1 MYEQYSSQEFEEK
14 YTYSGSLGTFW
25 TPERTV
31 FRLWAPT
38 AEAVSIRLYRS
49 GNPGADDLLAQLR
62 MQPDVCG
69 TWAAER
75 FGNLNGIY
83 YTYLVTVDGQTR
95 EVCDPYAKAAGV
107 NGCRAMILDMASV
120 NPPQWDTDADPH
132 AGKSITDAVLYE
144 LHVRDLSADPSAH
157 IENKGKFLGLT
168 ETGTKTRGGHP
179 TGLDHIKA
187 LGITH
192 VHLLPMYDFG
202 FTDESQPHP
211 QYNWGYDPVNYNV
224 PEGSYA
230 TDPFH
235 GAVRVAEVKR
245 MVKALHDNGLSVVM
259 DVVYNHVYDAGAFC
273 FNQIV
278 PGYFSRISSDGKYS
292 NGSFCGNDTAS
303 ERSMVRKY
311 IVDSVCYWADEY
323 HMDGFRFDIASLIDT
338 VTINEIMAAVHRKH
352 PNVIFYGEG
361 WDMKT
366 ELTKPGVRLAVQTN
380 SAMVPGFGFFSDTI
394 RDLLR
399 GTTFESTAPGFVAG
413 AVVPKEALEACF
425 MGMPSWA
432 AQPDQCVNYASCHD
446 NTTLFDRIALTAPDA
461 PVETRIRMNNL
472 AAAFYMLSQGVP
484 FLQAGEEMLRTK
496 PGKHGGFD
504 DNSYRS
510 PDSVNSLKWATLDKP
525 EYQDVLSYYKGLI
538 AFRKAHRALRL
549 STREDVQRC
558 VHPVYCEN
566 EHCVAFR
573 IDESE
578 GEIFAVFNADA
589 QPVPIALPEGHWNV
603 NIRDGRAGTE
613 TMETVSGTVPVSP
626 ISAIVLTRRKAIE
639 VVAGLIWDK
648 DKFLICQ
655 RPENKARG
663 LLWEFPGG
671 KVEAGETLP
680 QALRRECME
689 ELAVKLDVRDR
700 FMQVEHKY
708 PDIFIRLTLFHCV
721 ISEGV
726 PQALEH
732 NALRWI
738 HPSETKNFTFCPA
751 DTDILKEIDRVYGG
765 SKLL

>member
-25 TPERTV
+25 TPEKTA

-38 AEAVSIRLYRS
+38 AEAVSICLYRS
-49 GNPGADDLLAQLR
+49 GDPGADDLLAQLR
-62 MQPDVCG
+62 MQPDICG

-83 YTYLVTVDGQTR
+83 YTYLVTVDGQPR
-95 EVCDPYAKAAGV
+95 EVCDPYAKTTGI

-120 NPPQWDTDADPH
+120 NPLQWDTDADPH

-144 LHVRDLSADPSAH
+144 LHIRDLSADPSAH

-187 LGITH
+187 LGVTH

-245 MVKALHDNGLSVVM
+245 MIKALHDNGLSVVM

-338 VTINEIMAAVHRKH
+338 VTINEIMTAVHRKH

-510 PDSVNSLKWATLDKP
+510 PDSVNSLKWATLDKS

-538 AFRKAHRALRL
+538 AFRKAHGALRL
-549 STREDVQRC
+549 STREDVQRH

-573 IDESE
+573 IDEPE

-603 NIRDGRAGTE
+603 NIRDSRAGTE
-613 TMETVSGTVPVSP
+613 TTETLSGTVSVSP
-626 ISAIVLTRRKAIE
+626 ISAMVLTRRKAIE

-732 NALRWI
+732 KALCWI

-765 SKLL
+765 KKPL